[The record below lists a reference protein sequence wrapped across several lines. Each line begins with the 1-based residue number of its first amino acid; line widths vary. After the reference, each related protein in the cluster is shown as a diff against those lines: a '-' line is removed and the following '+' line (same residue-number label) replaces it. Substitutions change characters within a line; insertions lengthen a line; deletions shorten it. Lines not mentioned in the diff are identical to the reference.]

1 MAPASQGISFELA
14 KISFQNLK
22 ADSPYQMQIIN
33 PRDGAII
40 RNEKIKSDNAGVWV
54 FTSTNIASPLPTMED
69 WLVSLQLLP

>member
-1 MAPASQGISFELA
+1 
-14 KISFQNLK
+14 
-22 ADSPYQMQIIN
+22 MQIIN